1 MQPVHMEKLLQGFL
15 YSNTESY
22 ACRQDY
28 PEKLEKELKA
38 AGLIEKKKVVFT
50 AYATP
55 SKGTVKYK
63 FYYKKKG
70 AKKTVTIRNYSTT
83 RKTTWKAPSKTGTYY
98 VYCKVKDSANKTL
111 TKKITMKVKK

>member
-1 MQPVHMEKLLQGFL
+1 MSYTITAKKPVLTYK
-15 YSNTESY
+15 Y
-22 ACRQDY
+22 
-28 PEKLEKELKA
+28 LKA
-38 AGLIEKKKVVFT
+38 NKSKVARKKKVVFT